1 MVVSIGTIKTLNIV
15 KTNYLILLLFA
26 AFSSLSIQCKED
38 EKIHPQP
45 QATLPAITS
54 DGYNT
59 FGCKLNGTVWPTLPE
74 KEYEEF
80 WMDYWDGIWALT
92 LYIDYDDFDGVT
104 DATMTLKT
112 NDIHDTG
119 YYVIPYGDN
128 VSEQFSIR
136 NGWGI
141 NQIRFFSSDK
151 INRDGKDSAYFHIL
165 RFDTQKRIIAG
176 TFKFSLFNKQ
186 GTQRLHVTDGRFDW
200 HY

>member
-1 MVVSIGTIKTLNIV
+1 MKNKYT
-15 KTNYLILLLFA
+15 LLLFFA
-26 AFSSLSIQCKED
+26 AFCCMGVQCKED
-38 EKIHPQP
+38 EKVLPQP

-80 WMDYWDGIWALT
+80 WMNYWDGIWAINFH
-92 LYIDYDDFDGVT
+92 IDYNDLDGVT

-119 YYVIPYGDN
+119 YYVIPYTDIQY
-128 VSEQFSIR
+128 EQFSISNNR
-136 NGWGI
+136 LD
-141 NQIRFFSSDK
+141 FFSGSK
-151 INRDGKDSAYFHIL
+151 KNRNGKDSAYIHIL

-176 TFKFSLFNKQ
+176 TFKFSLLNDR
-186 GTQRLHVTDGRFDW
+186 GTQRLNVTDGRFDW

>member
-1 MVVSIGTIKTLNIV
+1 MKNRFALVLIMV
-15 KTNYLILLLFA
+15 

-38 EKIHPQP
+38 EKILPQP
-45 QATLPAITS
+45 QATLSAITS

-59 FGCKLNGTVWPTLPE
+59 FGCKLNGTVLPTLPE

-92 LYIDYDDFDGVT
+92 LYIDYDDLDGT
-104 DATMTLKT
+104 ADAVMTLKT

-119 YYVIPYGDN
+119 YYVIPYGDIQH
-128 VSEQFSIR
+128 EQFSISNNR
-136 NGWGI
+136 LD
-141 NQIRFFSSDK
+141 FFSGSK
-151 INRDGKDSAYFHIL
+151 KNRYGKDSAYIHIL

-176 TFKFSLFNKQ
+176 TFKFSLLNDR

>member
-1 MVVSIGTIKTLNIV
+1 MVVLTGTIKSLKIV
-15 KTNYLILLLFA
+15 KTNHHILLLFA
-26 AFSSLSIQCKED
+26 AFSSLSTQCKED
-38 EKIHPQP
+38 EKVLPQP

-80 WMDYWDGIWALT
+80 WMDYWDGQWALH
-92 LYIDYDDFDGVT
+92 LYIDYNDLDGT
-104 DATMTLKT
+104 PDAVMTLAT

-119 YYVIPYGDN
+119 YYIIPFDN
-128 VSEQFSIR
+128 FNYNHFAFANNRVGFYSY
-136 NGWGI
+136 
-141 NQIRFFSSDK
+141 DK
-151 INRDGKDSAYFHIL
+151 INRSDSAYLHIL
-165 RFDTQKRIIAG
+165 RFDTQNRIIAG

>member
-1 MVVSIGTIKTLNIV
+1 MKNRFALV
-15 KTNYLILLLFA
+15 LIMA

-38 EKIHPQP
+38 EKVLPQP

-80 WMDYWDGIWALT
+80 WMDYWDGIWAINFN
-92 LYIDYDDFDGVT
+92 IDYNDLDGVT

-119 YYVIPYGDN
+119 YYVIPYTDIQY
-128 VSEQFSIR
+128 EQFTVISNVLR
-136 NGWGI
+136 
-141 NQIRFFSSDK
+141 FSSGDK
-151 INRDGKDSAYFHIL
+151 INRSDSAYLHIL
-165 RFDTQKRIIAG
+165 RFDTQNRIIAG